1 MKVSDVMTSTV
12 VSIKPDATVL
22 EAARLLLGERISA
35 LPVVDAAG
43 KLVGILS
50 EGDLIHRAEIGSE
63 KVSTRWGRL
72 FADGGKLAR
81 DFLKAHGRTVAEV
94 MTPRVVTA
102 TEKMDL
108 AEVAGLMDEHRV
120 KRLPVVRDGRLIGI
134 VSRANLL
141 QALVSH
147 APAATTKTV
156 SDADLRRQILTRI
169 QAEPWAQTA
178 VRNVIVSDGNVELW
192 GHAETHAQCEA
203 FGVLVKDIPGVKSVV
218 NNMATTPRGAYLL

>member
-1 MKVSDVMTSTV
+1 MKVSDVMTSSV
-12 VSIKPDATVL
+12 VCIKPEATVL

-63 KVSTRWGRL
+63 KISTRWARL

-81 DFLKAHGRTVAEV
+81 DFLKAHGHVVAEV
-94 MTPRVVTA
+94 MSPRVVTA
-102 TEKMDL
+102 TENMDL

-120 KRLPVVRDGRLIGI
+120 KRLPVMRDGRVVGI
-134 VSRANLL
+134 ISRANLL

-147 APAATTKTV
+147 VPATTTQAV
-156 SDADLRRQILTRI
+156 SDTDLRHEILSRI
-169 QAEPWAQTA
+169 EHEPWSQTV
-178 VRNVIVSDGNVELW
+178 VRNVIVCDGNVELW

-203 FGVLVKDIPGVKSVV
+203 FGVLVKDVPGVKSVV
-218 NNMATTPRGAYLL
+218 NNMVTTPRGTYML